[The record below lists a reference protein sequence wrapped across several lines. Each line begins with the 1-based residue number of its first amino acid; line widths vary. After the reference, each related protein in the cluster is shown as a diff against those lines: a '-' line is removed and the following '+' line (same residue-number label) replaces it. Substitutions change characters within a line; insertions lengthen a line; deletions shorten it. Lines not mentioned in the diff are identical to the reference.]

1 MITLTPDAVT
11 HLRDLLAQKNAAPEA
26 GLRLQVEKGGCAGMQ
41 YTMRVDAP
49 LESDRVFDTDG
60 VSIIVDAASL
70 AFLDGCRVD
79 YVDALN
85 DSGFKIENP
94 NAARSCG
101 CGTSFEPRGT
111 ESDDV

>member
-1 MITLTPDAVT
+1 MITLTSNAIA
-11 HLRDLLAQKNAAPEA
+11 HLKNLLVQHNAGAGT
-26 GLRLQVEKGGCAGMQ
+26 GLRLHVDKGGCAGMQ
-41 YTMRVDAP
+41 YTMRIDSSH
-49 LESDRVFDTDG
+49 EGDEVFTTDG

-70 AFLDGCRVD
+70 TYLDGSCVD
-79 YVDALN
+79 FVEALN

-111 ESDDV
+111 ESGD